1 MITPYKYYIN
11 TNKNL
16 LFRTKHHKVFDA
28 RALDQPDKWDR
39 QASPRCTLYDI
50 NNGQLKRIEYEDAM
64 VELI

>member
-28 RALDQPDKWDR
+28 TRAHENVNDGHR
-39 QASPRCTLYDI
+39 
-50 NNGQLKRIEYEDAM
+50 KRSYKHY
-64 VELI
+64 L